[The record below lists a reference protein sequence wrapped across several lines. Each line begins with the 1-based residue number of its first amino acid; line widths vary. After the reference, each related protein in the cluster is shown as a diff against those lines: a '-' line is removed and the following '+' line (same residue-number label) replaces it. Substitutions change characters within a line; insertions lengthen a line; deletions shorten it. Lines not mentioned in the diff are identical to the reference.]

1 MKRAYDR
8 QSGQGVPTAFVTPL
22 QGRGIRAGWTAAVVA
37 ILHLCLFGVDISA
50 AGDKRTLQDCIDTA
64 LRNHPSIRAA
74 NEAVNAADAKV
85 SQSASSYFPQVRAS
99 TGYSHN
105 QSTGAIGPTVTKDY
119 TTSLSVNQT
128 LYDFGKT
135 GHALDATRASR
146 RSLEFDQE
154 RVVQDVILNVKQ
166 SYFALLAADKLATVS
181 QKSLDK
187 AESHYR
193 QAQAF
198 FRAGSKPKYDVTR
211 TEVEVNN
218 ARLELINARNNAKI
232 GKITLNNAMGTDPGA
247 DISVEDV
254 LSEPTEV
261 SSLERALTEAL
272 KSKPELLKADADILA
287 AQERVKAE
295 QSNYLPSLSASGSY
309 NWSSGTSEGNFL
321 GTDIRQDVGN
331 SWNAGIM
338 LSIPLFEGGLTRG
351 RVSEARANLLVLEAR
366 RESLRQSILLEV
378 NRAFADLESATARV
392 DVMQTALKKASEN
405 LDLAQGRYEA
415 GVGPYIEVTDAQVA
429 SLKAETDHVQALYD
443 YQLAAAKLFRAMG
456 RRSDAV
462 GEKKDE
468 SAHR

>member
-1 MKRAYDR
+1 MKSSTDR
-8 QSGQGVPTAFVTPL
+8 RSDRGVPTAFVARM

-37 ILHLCLFGVDISA
+37 ILHLCLFGVNIST
-50 AGDKRTLQDCIDTA
+50 AGEKLTLQDCIDTA

-74 NEAVNAADAKV
+74 NESVNAAGAKV
-85 SQSASSYFPQVRAS
+85 AQSASSYLPQVRAS
-99 TGYSHN
+99 TGYSRN
-105 QSTGAIGPTVTKDY
+105 QSTSILGESITKDY

-128 LYDFGKT
+128 LYDFGRT
-135 GHALDATRASR
+135 GHAYDAARAGR
-146 RSLEFDQE
+146 RSLELDQE

-166 SYFALLAADKLATVS
+166 SYFALLAAEKLVTVS
-181 QKSLDK
+181 QKNLDQ

-211 TEVEVNN
+211 TEVEVNS
-218 ARLELINARNNAKI
+218 ARLELINARNGAKI
-232 GKITLNNAMGTDPGA
+232 SRITLNNAMGTDPGA

-254 LSEPTEV
+254 LSEPAEV
-261 SSLERALTEAL
+261 SSLEQALAEAL
-272 KSKPELLKADADILA
+272 KNKPELLKADTDIQA
-287 AQERVKAE
+287 AQDRVKAE
-295 QSNYLPSLSASGSY
+295 QSNYLPSVSANGSY
-309 NWSSGTSEGNFL
+309 SWSTGTAEGSFPKQ
-321 GTDIRQDVGN
+321 DIGN

-351 RVSEARANLLVLEAR
+351 RVSEARANLLVLEAQR
-366 RESLRQSILLEV
+366 DSLRQSILLEV
-378 NRAFADLESATARV
+378 NRAYADMESATARV
-392 DVMQTALKKASEN
+392 DVMQTSLKKAREN

-443 YQLAAAKLFRAMG
+443 YQLAAAKLYRAMG
-456 RRSDAV
+456 RRGGPM

>member
-1 MKRAYDR
+1 MKRADDR
-8 QSGQGVPTAFVTPL
+8 RSDRGVPTAFVTPV
-22 QGRGIRAGWTAAVVA
+22 QGRGIRAGWIAAAVA
-37 ILHLCLFGVDISA
+37 ILHLCLFVVAISS
-50 AGDKRTLQDCIDTA
+50 AGEKRALQDCIDTA

-74 NEAVNAADAKV
+74 NESVNAAGAKV
-85 SQSASSYFPQVRAS
+85 AQSASSYFPQVRAS
-99 TGYSHN
+99 TGYSQN
-105 QSTGAIGPTVTKDY
+105 QSTGALGESITKDY

-146 RSLEFDQE
+146 RSLELDQE

-166 SYFALLAADKLATVS
+166 AYFALLAAEKLVIVS
-181 QKSLDK
+181 QKSLDQ

-218 ARLELINARNNAKI
+218 ARLELINAKNSAKI
-232 GKITLNNAMGTDPGA
+232 SRITLNNAMGTDPGA

-254 LSEPTEV
+254 LSEPAEV
-261 SSLERALTEAL
+261 SSLERALAEAL
-272 KSKPELLKADADILA
+272 KNKPELLKADADIQA
-287 AQERVKAE
+287 AQDRVKAE
-295 QSNYLPSLSASGSY
+295 QSNYLPSVSANGSY
-309 NWSSGTSEGNFL
+309 SWSTGTAEAGSFPKQ
-321 GTDIRQDVGN
+321 DIGN

-351 RVSEARANLLVLEAR
+351 RVSEARANLLVLEAQR
-366 RESLRQSILLEV
+366 DSLRQSILLEV
-378 NRAFADLESATARV
+378 NRAYADLESATARV
-392 DVMQTALKKASEN
+392 GVMQTALKKAREN

-443 YQLAAAKLFRAMG
+443 YQLAAAKLYRAMG
-456 RRSDAV
+456 RRGGPM

-468 SAHR
+468 STHR

>member
-1 MKRAYDR
+1 MRASLPYR
-8 QSGQGVPTAFVTPL
+8 SIVISILAIPFIVFSG
-22 QGRGIRAGWTAAVVA
+22 AAA
-37 ILHLCLFGVDISA
+37 E
-50 AGDKRTLQDCIDTA
+50 KQTLQDCIDRA
-64 LRNHPSIRAA
+64 LKNHPSIRAA
-74 NEAVNAADAKV
+74 GEAVNAADAKV
-85 SQSASSYFPQVRAS
+85 AQSASPYFPQVRAS

-105 QSTGAIGPTVTKDY
+105 QSTGVLGPTVTKDY

-128 LYDFGKT
+128 LYDFGRT

-166 SYFALLAADKLATVS
+166 AYFALLAADKLVTVS
-181 QKSLDK
+181 QKSLDQ

-218 ARLELINARNNAKI
+218 ARLELINAKNGAKI
-232 GKITLNNAMGTDPGA
+232 SRITLNNAMGADPGA

-254 LSEPTEV
+254 LSEPAEV
-261 SSLERALTEAL
+261 SSLERALAEAL
-272 KSKPELLKADADILA
+272 KNKPELLKADADIEA

-295 QSNYLPSLSASGSY
+295 QSNYLPSFSASGSY
-309 NWSSGTSEGNFL
+309 SWSTGTAEGSFPKQ
-321 GTDIRQDVGN
+321 DIGN

-351 RVSEARANLLVLEAR
+351 RVSEARANLLALEAQR
-366 RESLRQSILLEV
+366 NSLRQSILLEV
-378 NRAFADLESATARV
+378 NRAYADLESATARV
-392 DVMQTALKKASEN
+392 DVMQMALKKAREN

-415 GVGPYIEVTDAQVA
+415 GVGPYIEVTDAQLVA
-429 SLKAETDHVQALYD
+429 VQAETDHIQAQYD
-443 YQLAAAKLFRAMG
+443 YQLSVARLQKAMG
-456 RRSDAV
+456 V
-462 GEKKDE
+462 K
-468 SAHR
+468 

>member
-1 MKRAYDR
+1 
-8 QSGQGVPTAFVTPL
+8 
-22 QGRGIRAGWTAAVVA
+22 
-37 ILHLCLFGVDISA
+37 
-50 AGDKRTLQDCIDTA
+50 
-64 LRNHPSIRAA
+64 
-74 NEAVNAADAKV
+74 VNAAGAKV
-85 SQSASSYFPQVRAS
+85 AQSASSYLPQVKAS

-105 QSTGAIGPTVTKDY
+105 QSTSIVGESITKDY

-128 LYDFGKT
+128 IYDFGRT
-135 GHALDATRASR
+135 GHAYDAARAGR

-166 SYFALLAADKLATVS
+166 AYFALLAADKLVIVS
-181 QKSLDK
+181 QKSLDQ

-218 ARLELINARNNAKI
+218 ARLELINARNGAKI
-232 GKITLNNAMGTDPGA
+232 GRITLNNAMGTDPGA

-254 LSEPTEV
+254 LSEPAEV
-261 SSLERALTEAL
+261 SSLERALAEGL
-272 KSKPELLKADADILA
+272 KNKPELLKADADIQA

-295 QSNYLPSLSASGSY
+295 QSNYLPSVSANGSY
-309 NWSSGTSEGNFL
+309 SWSTGTAEGSSFPKQ
-321 GTDIRQDVGN
+321 DIGN

-351 RVSEARANLLVLEAR
+351 RVGEARANLLVLEAQR
-366 RESLRQSILLEV
+366 DSLRQSILLEV

-392 DVMQTALKKASEN
+392 DVMQTALKKAREN

-429 SLKAETDHVQALYD
+429 SLKAEIDHVQALYD
-443 YQLAAAKLFRAMG
+443 YQLAAAKLYRAMG
-456 RRSDAV
+456 RRGGPM

>member
-1 MKRAYDR
+1 MILP
-8 QSGQGVPTAFVTPL
+8 SET
-22 QGRGIRAGWTAAVVA
+22 IRASG
-37 ILHLCLFGVDISA
+37 
-50 AGDKRTLQDCIDTA
+50 
-64 LRNHPSIRAA
+64 PP
-74 NEAVNAADAKV
+74 NEAVNAADAKSV
-85 SQSASSYFPQVRAS
+85 AVRLFLFS
-99 TGYSHN
+99 PGQGKHGILSN

-254 LSEPTEV
+254 LSEPT
-261 SSLERALTEAL
+261 SFF
-272 KSKPELLKADADILA
+272 
-287 AQERVKAE
+287 
-295 QSNYLPSLSASGSY
+295 
-309 NWSSGTSEGNFL
+309 SGTGP
-321 GTDIRQDVGN
+321 DR
-331 SWNAGIM
+331 
-338 LSIPLFEGGLTRG
+338 
-351 RVSEARANLLVLEAR
+351 
-366 RESLRQSILLEV
+366 
-378 NRAFADLESATARV
+378 SA
-392 DVMQTALKKASEN
+392 
-405 LDLAQGRYEA
+405 
-415 GVGPYIEVTDAQVA
+415 
-429 SLKAETDHVQALYD
+429 
-443 YQLAAAKLFRAMG
+443 
-456 RRSDAV
+456 
-462 GEKKDE
+462 
-468 SAHR
+468 